1 MKYLLLSSLRFR
13 RSYIAR
19 NTIMAILAAKAAS
32 KPTSGRRS
40 CTLFLLALLL
50 LSTALRV
57 DGATVTVPIELD
69 YPLLRQLLVKQL
81 FDTPDQSTE
90 LFNDPSGCSRIVLA
104 NPHLSG
110 KPPNLE
116 IVTEIKARLGV
127 SILGGCTK
135 LSQWQGSAGFLGKPV
150 IQPGATSLRL
160 KLIDSWLVASNGGK
174 VTSGRIW
181 DLTKA
186 RFHSLFY
193 RYTLD
198 LSSSINALGMML
210 PDVLPLRTTQQLE
223 TIVGSLR
230 LRDIQVL
237 PASVDVSLGF
247 QVEELAEQPRPEA
260 ELSARELEQLENR
273 WQMMDALFTF
283 AVKHY
288 ASATNL
294 QELRSALL
302 ETLLDSRYRL
312 RDALTTPRRRT
323 NDPVRHWFLD
333 SWKRLSPVIR
343 RIGLEQTGPEPLLW
357 ISLLTATDALY
368 ALDRLGPAVGLD
380 ISTDGLR
387 RLARLVNENAGDD
400 ALHYDQA
407 IDPQLQRLFRLPSTP
422 EPAQPLGFR
431 LDFWPIST
439 ARAATSSDRLDR
451 WAPSK
456 DQLGEYLP
464 LVASLL
470 NETAEETRVKS
481 KLEPPIATLFRK
493 LVLTTAWQESCWR
506 QYVVTKKDIEP
517 LRSDSGDVGLMQMN
531 ERVWRGFYDIQ
542 KLRWDIHY
550 NGRAGAEVL
559 LNYLV
564 RYALKQGEH
573 KHTGGLDN
581 LARASYCAY
590 NGGPSQISRYR
601 KPGVASTYKK
611 VDAAFWKK
619 YQQVKA
625 GNELKVAKCL
635 GGETTLS
642 AYRQPAPSA
651 VKKIV
656 RGKEKQATDAAERWV
671 LAQNG
676 NRFTLQLAVFSKRES
691 AQDFIA
697 QQSLSGQIG
706 IVAMRKGRTTQFAV
720 LYGSYVTRAEAQHA
734 KQRLKHLNPWMRRF
748 AEVRKAGSS

>member
-1 MKYLLLSSLRFR
+1 
-13 RSYIAR
+13 
-19 NTIMAILAAKAAS
+19 MAILAAKAAS
-32 KPTSGRRS
+32 KPTSNRRPG
-40 CTLFLLALLL
+40 TLFLLPLLL

-57 DGATVTVPIELD
+57 EGATVTVPIKLD

-81 FDTPDQSTE
+81 FNTPDQSTE
-90 LFNDPSGCSRIVLA
+90 LLNDPSGCSRVVLA

-135 LSQWQGSAGFLGKPV
+135 LSQWQGNTGFIGKPV

-174 VTSGRIW
+174 ITSGKIW
-181 DLTKA
+181 DLTKD

-193 RYTLD
+193 RYALD
-198 LSSSINALGMML
+198 LSPSINAVGMML
-210 PDVLPLRTTQQLE
+210 PDVLPLRTTQQLK
-223 TIVGSLR
+223 TIVGSLK

-237 PASVDVSLGF
+237 PASVEISLGF

-260 ELSARELEQLENR
+260 ELSARELEQLENH
-273 WQMMDALFTF
+273 WQKMDALFTF
-283 AVKHY
+283 AVKYY

-302 ETLLDSRYRL
+302 ETLLDSRYQL
-312 RDALTTPRRRT
+312 LEALTTPASRS

-343 RIGLEQTGPEPLLW
+343 RIGLEQTGQDPLLW

-368 ALDRLGPAVGLD
+368 SLDRLGPAIGLD
-380 ISTDGLR
+380 ISTNGLR
-387 RLARLVNENAGDD
+387 RLARLINENADD
-400 ALHYDQA
+400 DSLRYDQA
-407 IDPQLQRLFRLPSTP
+407 IDPELQHLFRLPSMP
-422 EPAQPLGFR
+422 ESEQPSSFR
-431 LDFWPIST
+431 FDLWPIST
-439 ARAATSSDRLDR
+439 ARARTSSDRLDR

-470 NETAEETRVKS
+470 NETAKETLVKS
-481 KLEPPIATLFRK
+481 KLEPPVATLFRK

-506 QYVVTKKDIEP
+506 QYVATKKHFEP
-517 LRSDSGDVGLMQMN
+517 LRSGSGDVGLMQLN
-531 ERVWRGFYDIQ
+531 EKVWRGFYDIQ
-542 KLRWDIHY
+542 KLRWDIRY
-550 NGRAGAEVL
+550 NSRAGAEVL

-581 LARASYCAY
+581 LARASYSAY

-601 KPGVASTYKK
+601 KPGVASTHKK

-625 GNELKVAKCL
+625 GNELKVAQCL

-642 AYRQPAPSA
+642 AYQQPAPTA

-656 RGKEKQATDAAERWV
+656 SSKEKQAAAGAASPDAAERWV

-691 AQDFIA
+691 AQKFIA
-697 QQSLSGQIG
+697 QHSLSGQIG
-706 IVAMRKGRTTQFAV
+706 IFAMRKGKTTQFAV
-720 LYGSYVTRAEAQHA
+720 LYGSYVKRADAQRA

-748 AEVRKAGSS
+748 AEVRKAGKS

>member
-1 MKYLLLSSLRFR
+1 
-13 RSYIAR
+13 
-19 NTIMAILAAKAAS
+19 MAILAAKAAS
-32 KPTSGRRS
+32 KPTSGRRP
-40 CTLFLLALLL
+40 CPLFLLPLLL
-50 LSTALRV
+50 LSAALRV
-57 DGATVTVPIELD
+57 DGATVTVPIKLD

-81 FDTPDQSTE
+81 FNTPDQSTE
-90 LFNDPSGCSRIVLA
+90 LLSDPSGCSRIVLG

-135 LSQWQGSAGFLGKPV
+135 LSQWQGSAGFIGNPV
-150 IQPGATSLRL
+150 IQPGATSVRL
-160 KLIDSWLVASNGGK
+160 KLIDSWLIASDGNK
-174 VTSGRIW
+174 ITSGRIW
-181 DLTKA
+181 DLTKD

-193 RYTLD
+193 RYVLD
-198 LSSSINALGMML
+198 LSPSINALGLIL
-210 PDVLPLRTTQQLE
+210 PDVLPLRTMQQLE
-223 TIVGSLR
+223 SIVGSFR

-237 PASVDVSLGF
+237 PASVEVSLGF
-247 QVEELAEQPRPEA
+247 QVEELAEHPHPEA
-260 ELSARELEQLENR
+260 ELSAKELRQLENR

-283 AVKHY
+283 AVKYY

-294 QELRSALL
+294 QELRNALL
-302 ETLLDSRYRL
+302 EILIDSRYRL
-312 RDALTTPRRRT
+312 RDALTTPASPS

-343 RIGLEQTGPEPLLW
+343 RIGFEQTGQEPLLW
-357 ISLLTATDALY
+357 ISVLTATDALY
-368 ALDRLGPAVGLD
+368 ALDRLGPAIGLD
-380 ISTDGLR
+380 ISTNGLR
-387 RLARLVNENAGDD
+387 RLARLVNENAGDN
-400 ALHYDQA
+400 ALRYDQA
-407 IDPQLQRLFRLPSTP
+407 IDPELQRLFRLPSTP
-422 EPAQPLGFR
+422 EPEQPLGFR
-431 LDFWPIST
+431 FELWPIPT
-439 ARAATSSDRLDR
+439 ARAGTLSDRLDR

-470 NETAEETRVKS
+470 NKTAEETLAKN
-481 KLEPPIATLFRK
+481 KLEPPVAMLFRK

-517 LRSDSGDVGLMQMN
+517 LRSGSGDVGLMQLN

-542 KLRWDIHY
+542 KLRWDIRY
-550 NGRAGAEVL
+550 NSHAGAEIL

-581 LARASYCAY
+581 LARASYSAY
-590 NGGPSQISRYR
+590 NGGPRQISRYR
-601 KPGVASTYKK
+601 KPGVASTHKK

-625 GNELKVAKCL
+625 GNELKVARCL
-635 GGETTLS
+635 GGETTPS
-642 AYRQPAPSA
+642 GYKQPAPTA

-656 RGKEKQATDAAERWV
+656 SRKQSQAAAGAASPDAPERWV

-676 NRFTLQLAVFSKRES
+676 NRFTLQLAVFSKRAS
-691 AQDFIA
+691 AQKFIT
-697 QQSLSGQIG
+697 QHSLSGQVG
-706 IVAMRKGRTTQFAV
+706 IFVMRKGRTTRFAV
-720 LYGSYVTRAEAQHA
+720 LYGSYVKRAEAERA

-748 AEVRKAGSS
+748 AEVRKAGRS